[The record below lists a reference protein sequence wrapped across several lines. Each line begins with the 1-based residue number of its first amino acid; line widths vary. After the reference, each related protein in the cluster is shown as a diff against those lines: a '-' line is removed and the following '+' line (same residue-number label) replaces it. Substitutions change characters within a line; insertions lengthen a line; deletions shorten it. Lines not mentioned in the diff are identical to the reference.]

1 MNPIEA
7 RNAMLERFVEA
18 WKPTGFQYRV
28 ENMKALA
35 GQPAIPTGDSPWAK
49 VTIRHEDGA
58 TTSLTGAHGVRRY
71 EAVGYIIVQLFAP
84 SGDANTKLYEL
95 ADMLVSAF
103 TKLTPHDCIT
113 YSRQRFQEKPGAT
126 GMAQVNFFTDFSY
139 ESER

>member
-18 WKPTGFQYRV
+18 WKATGYQYRV

-84 SGDANTKLYEL
+84 SGDANSKLYEL

-103 TKLTPHDCIT
+103 TELRPHDCIT

-126 GMAQVNFFTDFSY
+126 GMAQVNFFTNFSY
-139 ESER
+139 ESAR